1 MQVRIAKIDLNGMLD
16 RRSIVFIGGVRG
28 QN

>member
-1 MQVRIAKIDLNGMLD
+1 MQVRIAKIDLNGMFD
-16 RRSIVFIGGVRG
+16 RRGIVFIGGVRG